1 MHPLIVFPIIALVV
15 GAVKVGSI
23 VFDNLEA
30 SREQDQKNKEE
41 KLLWLKSCK
50 NQESIIE
57 LVLIDTTNHS
67 REINTQIPP
76 RFDIVNED
84 GKKLG
89 TSIATHGINIVFDAS
104 KDGSAYAVKKW
115 WIKNGSPT
123 LSWEIHL

>member
-1 MHPLIVFPIIALVV
+1 M
-15 GAVKVGSI
+15 
-23 VFDNLEA
+23 
-30 SREQDQKNKEE
+30 
-41 KLLWLKSCK
+41 
-50 NQESIIE
+50 E

-104 KDGSAYAVKKW
+104 KEKSAYAVKKW
-115 WIKNGSPT
+115 WIKNRSPT